1 MPEGIPQFQQRYGIE
16 PSGISYLT
24 HGTTVGVNAV
34 VQRKGLKLALFATDG
49 FCDVLEVA
57 GLKGGRGGA
66 NSQFH
71 RNRGQPDEEV
81 LGNRDIGHC
90 NPGDVIRIIAPAQ
103 GAGAIRST
111 GRRRGHPTCPPPRQN
126 ARGRTVRLRQRP
138 RRLRAGLDDRALRRA
153 DARSLYCALQRK
165 HPQLG
170 PQTETLAA
178 E

>member
-1 MPEGIPQFQQRYGIE
+1 MPEGIPQFQQRYGIA

-34 VQRKGLKLALFATDG
+34 VQRKGLKPALFATEG

-57 GLKGGRGGA
+57 GLKGGRADA

-90 NPGDVIRIIAPAQ
+90 NPGDVIRII
-103 GAGAIRST
+103 GAGT
-111 GRRRGHPTCPPPRQN
+111 GGGGDP
-126 ARGRTVRLRQRP
+126 
-138 RRLRAGLDDRALRRA
+138 LD
-153 DARSLYCALQRK
+153 
-165 HPQLG
+165 G
-170 PQTETLAA
+170 PAEEAPDLPATAA
-178 E
+178 ERARPNCSTTATAAPPSRWSGRSSATTC